1 MTNNT
6 HFIHVHGGIT
16 VKKDSLKLYKV
27 FKAVQ
32 LIILIVFF
40 AAFFIYLKVDP
51 VLSNSIFTNTKL
63 LTICVFL
70 WAFMAFSFVAIAM
83 DFRQLEKNI
92 TVSDDL
98 NRIAYLDTLTGI
110 PNRVSC
116 DLMFQNYE
124 NASASVISDLA
135 CALISITNLALI
147 NEALGREKGNY
158 LIQDFATIFES
169 VGREYG
175 FAGRNGGNEF
185 LVVIEKCNKGKM
197 QDFLNSLSDAVK
209 KYNETSDHM
218 PVTYKSCEVFNSE
231 LNKTAFVDIITQ
243 LYKERGKN

>member
-1 MTNNT
+1 M
-6 HFIHVHGGIT
+6 
-16 VKKDSLKLYKV
+16 KKDSLKSYKL
-27 FKAVQ
+27 FKAIQ

-40 AAFFIYLKVDP
+40 IAFFIYLKVDP

-70 WAFMAFSFVAIAM
+70 WAFMAFSFIAIAM

-124 NASASVISDLA
+124 NASANVISGLA

-169 VGREYG
+169 VGSKYG

-185 LVVIEKCNKGKM
+185 LVVIEKCDHDKM
-197 QDFLNSLSDAVK
+197 QKFLNDLSDAVK

-218 PVTYKSCEVFNSE
+218 PVTYKSCEVFNNE
-231 LNKTAFVDIITQ
+231 LNKTVFVDIITQ
-243 LYKERGKN
+243 LYKERGNH